1 MTDLIRQLT
10 EAFLLGVGLSMDA
23 LAVSL
28 ALGAAERKRFTWKKL
43 LLTAGL
49 FGLFQALM
57 PLIGW
62 FGGSLCGD
70 AVRSFG
76 RVAAS
81 LLLAFIGIRMLRPS
95 KEKDGPPKGSGLRE
109 LLALAFATSID
120 ALLVGVSYACLGRT
134 GIGPDVCVIG
144 LTTFVISAAGCAAG
158 RVSGSLFGGK
168 CEILGG
174 LVLIGLAV
182 KVFLFG

>member
-1 MTDLIRQLT
+1 MTVSQLT

-28 ALGAAERKRFTWKKL
+28 ALGAAERKSFTWKKI

-49 FGLFQALM
+49 FGLFQAGM

-70 AVRSFG
+70 IVRTFG
-76 RVAAS
+76 KIAAS
-81 LLLAFIGIRMLRPS
+81 LLLAFIGFRMLRPS
-95 KEKDGPPKGSGLRE
+95 REEDGPPKGSGLRE

-134 GIGPDVCVIG
+134 DILGDVLVIG
-144 LTTFVISAAGCAAG
+144 VVTAFISAAGC
-158 RVSGSLFGGK
+158 VSGRMFGNCIGRRSP
-168 CEILGG
+168 ILGG
-174 LVLIGLAV
+174 LVLLGIAA
-182 KVFLFG
+182 KIIFFG

>member
-1 MTDLIRQLT
+1 MTVSQLT

-28 ALGAAERKRFTWKKL
+28 ALGAAERKSFTWKKI

-49 FGLFQALM
+49 FGLFQAGM

-70 AVRSFG
+70 IVRTFG
-76 RVAAS
+76 KFAAS
-81 LLLAFIGIRMLRPS
+81 LLLAFIGIRMLYPS
-95 KEKDGPPKGSGLRE
+95 KKEENEPKRAGLRE

-134 GIGPDVCVIG
+134 GIAPDVCVIG
-144 LTTFVISAAGCAAG
+144 ATTFVISCAGCVTG
-158 RVSGSLFGGK
+158 RLSGRLFGGK
-168 CEILGG
+168 CEKLGG